1 MAEELTEEEIRA
13 NNIAEIRLNIGDR
26 PTAETDR
33 LFSDADLGVFLAR
46 ENDDTDLATARAL
59 RQIAG
64 NAVMVLKLIKRDGLE
79 TNGPAMSAEL
89 RKVADEFEA
98 MAVSG
103 HEILRTEEDAA
114 RHEADERDELWTR
127 YRERDLDRR
136 YGGFNV

>member
-1 MAEELTEEEIRA
+1 MAEELTEEQILE

-26 PTAETDR
+26 PAEETDR

-46 ENDDTDLATARAL
+46 EDDTDLATARAL

-64 NAVMVLKLIKRDGLE
+64 SAVMVLKMIKRVGLE
-79 TNGPAMSAEL
+79 VNGPAMSAEL
-89 RKVADEFEA
+89 RKLADDFEA

-127 YRERDLDRR
+127 YRERGLDRR